1 MLQTG
6 LSWSKLWEPLL
17 LSFDHLLL
25 IYAPRW
31 VTGSRMESD
40 NEFSRLLL
48 CLGFRSRACMSIE
61 IMVISGEW
69 GVSGK
74 VDRYQEAVSVRS
86 LHLGVI

>member
-1 MLQTG
+1 
-6 LSWSKLWEPLL
+6 
-17 LSFDHLLL
+17 
-25 IYAPRW
+25 
-31 VTGSRMESD
+31 MESD